1 MSIDFPGHL
10 RPIFYRSEWKDIFY
24 KSRLSA
30 EHKLVGDVI
39 AGTCTYKKSDKA
51 QVSAVTTNAI
61 SRILNLG
68 PRRVEELVQDLVKY
82 GWIFDTE
89 RRIGARKV
97 FALTMSTIPLGEPK
111 T

>member
-1 MSIDFPGHL
+1 MIDLPGHL
-10 RPIFYRSEWKDIFY
+10 QPIYTVPKWKDIFY

-39 AGTCTYKKSDKA
+39 GGTCSYNKRDKL
-51 QVSAVTTNAI
+51 QLSAI
-61 SRILNLG
+61 SVYAIGRILNLG
-68 PRRVEELVQDLVKY
+68 PARVEEIIQDLIKY
-82 GWIFDTE
+82 GWIYDTE